1 VPPVSPVAPVAAAPA
16 RTKSSSARAKG
27 KEFQPQPGKLG
38 AVLIERQRIQ
48 PEDLIRALKA
58 QEAGDSRLL
67 GEILV
72 SLGVTTSADVA
83 DALRFL
89 EQERAKGSAQ
99 DSTIRVHV
107 TLLDR
112 LMNLVGELVLA
123 RNQIMQLATH
133 RDDTTFLATIQQLNL
148 VTSELREAVMK
159 TRMQPISRLFDK
171 VPRVVRDVSVVCGK
185 QVRIETEGKDT
196 ELDRTLLEA
205 INDPLNHLVR
215 NAVDH
220 GIEPPEKRAAA
231 GKPAEGLLRLRALHE
246 GGHVTIE
253 ISDDGAGIDGERIR
267 KKAVERGVVTADQA
281 ARMSATEALNLI
293 FMPGVS
299 TADKVTNVSGRG
311 VGMDVVRTN
320 IERVGGSVEIQTRLN
335 EGTTF
340 TIKVPL
346 TLAIVPALIVRCA
359 RKSFAI
365 PQVNLVELVRLNK
378 NQKESGI
385 EMVHGAPVYR
395 LRGRLLPLV
404 RLNDELKLS
413 STAKENTE
421 SKCDLNIV
429 VLQVDGRQF
438 GLVVDE
444 VSDAEEIVVKPL
456 SKHLKGIKAYA
467 GATIMGDGKLAL
479 ILDVLGLAQGAGIT
493 AEARDNKQSDAE
505 QHTQVVAGKKEE
517 FVLFTG
523 PENARMALPLS
534 TLDRLEEF
542 PASRIE
548 RSGESWVVQYR
559 GQILPLLRMAAVLG
573 ASSQDAPAVASDGAV
588 QVLVLNDGGY
598 LFGLVIDQILDIVEA
613 ATEVRSPGT
622 RSGIRYTAVIDDR
635 VTELVD
641 VPAIRLAGE
650 SRSLLPRAAA
660 AGTE

>member
-1 VPPVSPVAPVAAAPA
+1 
-16 RTKSSSARAKG
+16 
-27 KEFQPQPGKLG
+27 
-38 AVLIERQRIQ
+38 
-48 PEDLIRALKA
+48 
-58 QEAGDSRLL
+58 
-67 GEILV
+67 
-72 SLGVTTSADVA
+72 
-83 DALRFL
+83 
-89 EQERAKGSAQ
+89 
-99 DSTIRVHV
+99 
-107 TLLDR
+107 
-112 LMNLVGELVLA
+112 M
-123 RNQIMQLATH
+123 
-133 RDDTTFLATIQQLNL
+133 
-148 VTSELREAVMK
+148 
-159 TRMQPISRLFDK
+159 
-171 VPRVVRDVSVVCGK
+171 VRDVSVVCGK

-196 ELDRTLLEA
+196 ELDRTLLKA

-220 GIEPPEKRAAA
+220 GIESPEKRVAG
-231 GKPAEGLLRLRALHE
+231 GKPAAGLLTLRALHE

-253 ISDDGAGIDGERIR
+253 ISDDGAGIDAERIR
-267 KKAVERGVVTADQA
+267 KKAVERGIVTADQA
-281 ARMSATEALNLI
+281 ARMSAGEALNLI

-320 IERVGGSVEIQTRLN
+320 FERVGGSVEIQTRPK

-340 TIKVPL
+340 IIKVPL
-346 TLAIVPALIVRCA
+346 TLAIVPALIVRSA

-365 PQVNLVELVRLNK
+365 PQVNLVELVRLEK
-378 NQKESGI
+378 EQRESGI

-404 RLNDELKLS
+404 RLNDQLKLN
-413 STAKENTE
+413 STAHGDTT
-421 SKCDLNIV
+421 SKQDLNIV

-444 VSDAEEIVVKPL
+444 VSDAEEIFVKPL

-479 ILDVLGLAQGAGIT
+479 ILDVLGLAQCAGIT
-493 AEARDNKQSDAE
+493 AEGHDSRQTDAE
-505 QHTQVVAGKKEE
+505 PHAPVVSGNKEE

-573 ASSQDAPAVASDGAV
+573 TGSPDNPALASERRV

-598 LFGLVIDQILDIVEA
+598 LFGLVVDQILDIVEA
-613 ATEVRSPGT
+613 ATDVRSPGT
-622 RSGIRYTAVIDDR
+622 RAGIRYTAVIDDR

-650 SRSLLPRAAA
+650 SQSLLPRSAA
-660 AGTE
+660 AGME